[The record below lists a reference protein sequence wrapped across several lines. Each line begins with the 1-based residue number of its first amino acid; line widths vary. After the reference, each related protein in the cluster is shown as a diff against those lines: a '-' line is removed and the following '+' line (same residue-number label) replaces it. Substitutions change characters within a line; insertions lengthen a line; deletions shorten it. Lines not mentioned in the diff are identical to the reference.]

1 MNGMEFAIYTHVES
15 KLCPKPIAG
24 GLLMKNTLITS
35 LVLCFSFQSC
45 CTEISRAGRLNDTQR
60 KDLFET
66 GQITDDESNLWNVR
80 IIPRTDKIGED
91 FDEVWTDIGDI
102 MGDFLEEEYYT
113 DELGEAIDVGLEFA
127 EKSVT
132 EFWWDGCRDDIQAMN
147 IRETASRL

>member
-1 MNGMEFAIYTHVES
+1 
-15 KLCPKPIAG
+15 
-24 GLLMKNTLITS
+24 MKNTLITS